1 MTAPL
6 RLALAQVNATV
17 GDIAGNVRKI
27 LSACDRAK
35 EAGARLV
42 VFPEMVVTGYPPED
56 LLLRTSFLTE
66 NLEAWREVAGS
77 VRGITA
83 VVGFADR
90 DAKGR
95 AYNAAGIAAGGR
107 ALGVYRKM
115 HLPNYGV
122 FDEVRYFGR
131 GREPMAFPAGKS
143 RVGVTV
149 CEDIWVRGGPVARLA
164 KAGADLVLN
173 ISASPYHAGK
183 WEERRELLAG
193 HARRAGIPVAYCNLV
208 GGQDEL
214 VFDGGSMVVAPD
226 GKVVARAAMFA
237 EELLLCDV
245 GTPSGGGPVAPVLPL
260 EEEVFRALVLGT
272 RDYVEKNRFP
282 GAIIGLSGGI
292 DSSLVAVV
300 AAEALGASRVLGV
313 TLSSPYT
320 SRESVEDAHA
330 LAGNLGIRCLDLS
343 IGDAF
348 GALLRTLA
356 PTFAG
361 RARDATEEN
370 LQARIRGTILMALS
384 NKFGEVVL
392 TTGNKSEMSVGY
404 ATLYGDMA
412 GGFAVIKD
420 VFKTMVYRVSRWYN
434 ARRGKDG
441 IPERVLAKPP
451 SAELAPGQKDTDS
464 LPEYEVLDPV
474 LKMYVEEDRSIPE
487 MVAAGH
493 PEDVVRRVV
502 SMVDRSEY
510 KRRQAPPGVKITPRA
525 LGKDRRMPITYS
537 TGR

>member
-27 LSACDRAK
+27 LSACERAK

-56 LLLRTSFLTE
+56 LLLRASFLEE
-66 NLEAWREVAGS
+66 NLAGWREVAAG

-95 AYNAAGIAAGGR
+95 AYNAAGIAGGGR
-107 ALGVYRKM
+107 VRGVYRKM

-131 GREPMAFPAGKS
+131 GREPVAFPVGKS
-143 RVGVTV
+143 RVGITV

-164 KAGADLVLN
+164 KEGAGLILN

-183 WEERRELLAG
+183 WEERRKVVAG
-193 HARRAGIPVAYCNLV
+193 HARRAGVPVAYCNLV

-226 GKVVARAAMFA
+226 GKVMARAGMFG
-237 EELLLCDV
+237 EELLVCDV
-245 GTPSGGGPVAPVLPL
+245 GGTAEGGPVAPLPPP
-260 EEEVFRALVLGT
+260 EEEIFRALVLGT
-272 RDYVEKNRFP
+272 RDYVGKNRFP

-292 DSSLVAVV
+292 DSSLVAAV
-300 AAEALGASRVLGV
+300 AAEALGPSRVMGV

-330 LAGNLGIRCLDLS
+330 LAGNLGIRCHDLS
-343 IGDAF
+343 IGDTF

-356 PTFAG
+356 PTFG
-361 RARDATEEN
+361 DRAPDATEEN

-434 ARRGKDG
+434 ASRGRDV
-441 IPERVLAKPP
+441 IPERVLTKPP
-451 SAELAPGQKDTDS
+451 SAELKPGQRDSDS
-464 LPEYEVLDPV
+464 LPEYEVLDPI
-474 LKMYVEEDRSIPE
+474 LKMYVEEDRSVPE
-487 MVAAGH
+487 MVGAGH
-493 PEDVVRRVV
+493 PEAVVRRVV
-502 SMVDRSEY
+502 SLVDRSEY

-525 LGKDRRMPITYS
+525 LGKDRRMPITNLS
-537 TGR
+537 NG